1 MISTKYIVNLLI
13 CSSLT
18 LLMSCGAES
27 MYSGHQCYF
36 IFSTEMHPSTVLT
49 GSITGDDGFC
59 LVYKGIDKGVNKVFV
74 EKYGTTDENSPYAYT
89 TSIEPTVESLVI
101 GWDNGLLIG
110 YSAIEGKILAF
121 DRHCPRCENSAK
133 AKLQWYK
140 EENND
145 PTRNVKCPVCGTP
158 YNLSISGNGLELY
171 YNATYDGRFLRV
183 VNGR

>member
-13 CSSLT
+13 CASLT

-133 AKLQWYK
+133 AKLQWNGSAK
-140 EENND
+140 S
-145 PTRNVKCPVCGTP
+145 VKCPVCGTV

-183 VNGR
+183 VNGK